1 MLHTPLVRYNI
12 VMSREFF
19 AHAHELST
27 KDEPFAVATVVKIEG
42 SVAAKPGAKAII
54 GAQGETLWGWIGGDC
69 AEALAASTALESLKD
84 GHPRLIEIDLTD
96 ELSGMPCGGKMYV
109 YVEPFLPKPHLLIV
123 GHGKIA
129 ESLAQFAHILNFRV
143 TVDDLTAT
151 SEKFKNCQ
159 IITDDFDFSKLQIT
173 PQTFVVIATQH
184 KSDHVS
190 IKSALEKGARYIAL
204 IASRKRAELVLEYLR
219 EYGFSEEQLGV
230 IRSPA
235 GLDLQAVTPEEIA
248 LSIISEIIAVRRGG
262 TGEPLGTNRR
272 TLCTE
277 SI

>member
-1 MLHTPLVRYNI
+1 
-12 VMSREFF
+12 MSQEFF

-27 KDEPFAVATVVKIEG
+27 KNEPFVVATVVKREG
-42 SVAAKPGAKAII
+42 SASAKPGAKAII
-54 GAQGETLWGWIGGDC
+54 NSQGQTVFGWIGGGC
-69 AEALAASTALESLKD
+69 AEALAVSTAFECLKD
-84 GHPRLIEIDLTD
+84 GQPRLIEIDLTD
-96 ELSGMPCGGKMYV
+96 ELAGMPCGGKMYV

-143 TVDDLTAT
+143 TVDDLAAP

-159 IITDDFDFSKLQIT
+159 IITDDGDFSKLAIT
-173 PQTFVVIATQH
+173 PQTFVIIATQH
-184 KSDHVS
+184 KSDHLS

-204 IASRKRAELVLEYLR
+204 IASRKRASLVLEYLQG
-219 EYGFSEEQLGV
+219 YGFSEEQLSV

-248 LSIISEIIAVRRGG
+248 LSIISEIVAVRRGG
-262 TGEPLGTNRR
+262 TGEPLSAKWRDLSTSCYHPFR
-272 TLCTE
+272 L
-277 SI
+277 